1 MRIANHILLPVV
13 LMAFAFDASA
23 QEQTHDEHAHHAA
36 ASKPANKDEAAA
48 QTGKPQPESADAHA
62 HHHGHAAASPAQTQT
77 QVDQPVAT
85 DDHVPP
91 DPAQHPMAPMSDAE
105 MTRVMAMDDT
115 AKLFMFKLDT
125 FERAKSS
132 DAYSTAW
139 NAQAW
144 YGGDFDK
151 LLLRSEGE
159 REHGKTDARVE
170 TFWNHAFASFWDW
183 QLGVRHDFGSGPARD
198 WAAFGVQGLA
208 PYWFEIE
215 ATAYLGE
222 GGRTALGLRAEYE
235 LLLTQRLI
243 LQPELELNLYGRNDR
258 ARGIASGLAEGEFG
272 LRLRY
277 EIRREFAPYIGIV
290 RKYRRGF
297 DERGLGFE
305 PVSRSETQIVAGLR
319 LWF

>member
-1 MRIANHILLPVV
+1 MRTANWILWSSL
-13 LMAFAFDASA
+13 LMAPSFAVLA
-23 QEQTHDEHAHHAA
+23 QEQTQDEHAHHHAA
-36 ASKPANKDEAAA
+36 ASKPAAETQAK
-48 QTGKPQPESADAHA
+48 KPEEHAADAHA
-62 HHHGHAAASPAQTQT
+62 HHHDAAATASAAH
-77 QVDQPVAT
+77 VDTKVVV
-85 DDHVPP
+85 DEHIPP
-91 DPAQHPMAPMSDAE
+91 DPPQHPMAPMSDAE

-125 FERAKSS
+125 FERAKG
-132 DAYSTAW
+132 DEAYSSAW

-144 YGGDFDK
+144 YGSDFDK

-170 TFWNHAFASFWDW
+170 AFWNHAFASFWDW
-183 QLGVRHDFGSGPARD
+183 QLGLRHDFGSGPSRD

-215 ATAYLGE
+215 AAAYLGD
-222 GGRTALGLRAEYE
+222 GGRTAFGVRAEYE

-243 LQPELELNLYGRNDR
+243 LQPEVELNFYTRNDR
-258 ARGIASGLAEGEFG
+258 TRGVASGLGDAELG

-277 EIRREFAPYIGIV
+277 EIRREFAPYIGVV
-290 RKYRRGF
+290 RKYRRNFEADGS
-297 DERGLGFE
+297 RFE
-305 PVSRSETQIVAGLR
+305 PIGRSETQVVAGLR

>member
-1 MRIANHILLPVV
+1 MRTLNRILWSGL
-13 LMAFAFDASA
+13 LAASSFGAFA
-23 QEQTHDEHAHHAA
+23 QEQARDEHAHHHAA
-36 ASKPANKDEAAA
+36 APKPADETTAK
-48 QTGKPQPESADAHA
+48 KPDEPTADAH
-62 HHHGHAAASPAQTQT
+62 HHDDAMQAAVQAQDYAQA
-77 QVDQPVAT
+77 AT
-85 DDHVPP
+85 EHIPP
-91 DPAQHPMAPMSDAE
+91 DPPQHPMAPMSDAE

-115 AKLFMFKLDT
+115 AKFFKFKLDT
-125 FERAKSS
+125 LERAKS
-132 DAYSTAW
+132 DEAYSTAW

-159 REHGKTDARVE
+159 REHGVTDARVE
-170 TFWNHAFASFWDW
+170 AFWNHAFASYWDW
-183 QLGVRHDFGSGPARD
+183 QLGARHDFGSGPSRD

-208 PYWFEIE
+208 PYWFEVE

-243 LQPELELNLYGRNDR
+243 LQPELELNFYGRNDR
-258 ARGIASGLAEGEFG
+258 ARDVASGLAEGELG

-277 EIRREFAPYIGIV
+277 EIRREFAPYVGVV

-297 DERGLGFE
+297 EAGGPRLE
-305 PVSRSETQIVAGLR
+305 PIGRSETQVVAGLR

>member
-1 MRIANHILLPVV
+1 MRSLNHVLLAGLILAASIAAH
-13 LMAFAFDASA
+13 A
-23 QEQTHDEHAHHAA
+23 QEQVDTAHAHHAA
-36 ASKPANKDEAAA
+36 ATKPPEKAAGA
-48 QTGKPQPESADAHA
+48 QAEKSAQEDAADAHA
-62 HHHGHAAASPAQTQT
+62 HHHDHAA
-77 QVDQPVAT
+77 
-85 DDHVPP
+85 DHVPP
-91 DPAQHPMAPMSDAE
+91 DPPQHVMAPMSDAE

-115 AKLFMFKLDT
+115 ARLFMFKLDT
-125 FERAKSS
+125 FERAKSD

-170 TFWNHAFASFWDW
+170 AFWNHAFASFWDW
-183 QLGVRHDFGSGPARD
+183 QVGVRHDFGSGPSRD

-208 PYWFEIE
+208 PYWFEVE
-215 ATAYLGE
+215 AAAYVGE
-222 GGRTALGLRAEYE
+222 GGRTALGFRAEYE
-235 LLLTQRLI
+235 LLLSQRLI
-243 LQPELELNLYGRNDR
+243 LQPELELNVYARDDH
-258 ARGIASGLAEGEFG
+258 ARGIASGLADAEFG

-277 EIRREFAPYIGIV
+277 EIRREFAPYVGIV

-297 DERGLGFE
+297 DEREFGLPAIG
-305 PVSRSETQIVAGLR
+305 RQETQIVAGLR

>member
-1 MRIANHILLPVV
+1 MRIANQILLSVA

-23 QEQTHDEHAHHAA
+23 QEQAQTEHAHHPA
-36 ASKPANKDEAAA
+36 ASKAVDKDETAA
-48 QTGKPQPESADAHA
+48 QSKNPQQEAADAHA
-62 HHHGHAAASPAQTQT
+62 HHHDHAAASPAQTR
-77 QVDQPVAT
+77 VDKPTAT

-91 DPAQHPMAPMSDAE
+91 DPAQHPMAPMTDAQ
-105 MTRVMAMDDT
+105 MTRAMEMDDT

-151 LLLRSEGE
+151 LLLRSKGE
-159 REHGKTDARVE
+159 REHGITDARVE
-170 TFWNHAFASFWDW
+170 AFWNHAFASFWDW
-183 QLGVRHDFGSGPARD
+183 QLGARHDFGSGPSRD

-215 ATAYLGE
+215 ATAYLGD
-222 GGRTALGLRAEYE
+222 GGRTALVLRAEYE

-243 LQPELELNLYGRNDR
+243 LQPEIEVNFYGREDR
-258 ARGIASGLAEGEFG
+258 ARDVAAGLSDAEFG

-277 EIRREFAPYIGIV
+277 EIRREFAPYVGVVWKHRHEPSGAFPQAI
-290 RKYRRGF
+290 
-297 DERGLGFE
+297 ERA
-305 PVSRSETQIVAGLR
+305 STDRQIVAGLR

>member
-1 MRIANHILLPVV
+1 MRIANQILLSVA

-23 QEQTHDEHAHHAA
+23 QEQAQTEHAHHAA
-36 ASKPANKDEAAA
+36 ASKAADQDETAA
-48 QTGKPQPESADAHA
+48 QSKSPQQEAADAHA
-62 HHHGHAAASPAQTQT
+62 HHHDHAAASPAQTQ
-77 QVDQPVAT
+77 VDKPTAT

-91 DPAQHPMAPMSDAE
+91 DPAQHPMAPMTDAE
-105 MTRVMAMDDT
+105 MTRAMEMDDT

-132 DAYSTAW
+132 DAYSAAW

-159 REHGKTDARVE
+159 REHGITDARVE
-170 TFWNHAFASFWDW
+170 AFWNHAFASFWDW
-183 QLGVRHDFGSGPARD
+183 QLGARHDFGSGPSRD

-215 ATAYLGE
+215 ATAYLGD

-243 LQPELELNLYGRNDR
+243 LQPEVEVNFYGREDR
-258 ARGIASGLAEGEFG
+258 ARGIASGLNDAELG

-277 EIRREFAPYIGIV
+277 EIRREFAPYIGV
-290 RKYRRGF
+290 VWKHRREAGDVF
-297 DERGLGFE
+297 PPGVDRAGTER
-305 PVSRSETQIVAGLR
+305 QIVAGLR

>member
-1 MRIANHILLPVV
+1 MRIANKIMLSVV
-13 LMAFAFDASA
+13 LMAFVFDASA
-23 QEQTHDEHAHHAA
+23 QEQAQAEHAHHAA
-36 ASKPANKDEAAA
+36 ASKAADQDETAA
-48 QTGKPQPESADAHA
+48 QSKNPQQEPADAHA
-62 HHHGHAAASPAQTQT
+62 HHHDHVAASPAQTQ
-77 QVDQPVAT
+77 VDKPTAA

-91 DPAQHPMAPMSDAE
+91 DPAQHPMAPMTDAE
-105 MTRVMAMDDT
+105 MTRAMEMDDT

-159 REHGKTDARVE
+159 REHGITDARVE
-170 TFWNHAFASFWDW
+170 AFWNHAFASFWDW
-183 QLGVRHDFGSGPARD
+183 QLGARHDFGSDPSRD

-215 ATAYLGE
+215 ATAYLGD

-243 LQPELELNLYGRNDR
+243 LQPEIEVNFYGREDR
-258 ARGIASGLAEGEFG
+258 ARGIASGLNDAELG

-277 EIRREFAPYIGIV
+277 EIRREFAPYVGV
-290 RKYRRGF
+290 VWKHRREAGDVF
-297 DERGLGFE
+297 PLGVDRAGTER
-305 PVSRSETQIVAGLR
+305 QIVAGLR